1 MLKRIRDIHPLF
13 YMPLAFLAFPIL
25 GVFFFG
31 YPAWTLG
38 LTFLFFLSYLFL
50 THFEENSLTNL
61 CWLFM
66 LLYVV
71 YMTIYVDGGM
81 VWFSFYF
88 NGLLVFRFQDHYTSF
103 RFLAYDLAMLLMVIA
118 GISLADDLASQVMI
132 VLAPAVNYVVLVY
145 WMDNQKNERQHK
157 AIMEKN
163 RTINLLLAENE
174 RNRIGRDLH
183 DTLGHVFAA
192 MTLKTELALKQLE
205 KEKYDLVKKELEE
218 LHQTS
223 RSSMHD
229 VRNIVN
235 NLKFR
240 TVSEEIEHLNEF
252 FAMTAIDYQL
262 QNDLDVAALSPLLQ
276 SSIGMI
282 LRELSNNVIKHSQAQ
297 TCRIHLFEKQEKIVM
312 TITDDGVGF
321 DDLTGNEL
329 KSIRDRLLLVKG
341 DVAILSPAQPTM
353 IQVSISSKSS
363 GKKSKEI

>member
-1 MLKRIRDIHPLF
+1 
-13 YMPLAFLAFPIL
+13 
-25 GVFFFG
+25 
-31 YPAWTLG
+31 
-38 LTFLFFLSYLFL
+38 
-50 THFEENSLTNL
+50 
-61 CWLFM
+61 M

-81 VWFSFYF
+81 MWFTFYF
-88 NGLLVFRFQDHYTSF
+88 NSLLVFRFQDNYASF
-103 RFLAYDLAMLLMVIA
+103 RFLAYDLAMLFMIIA
-118 GISLADDLASQVMI
+118 GVSLADDLSSQVMI
-132 VLAPAVNYVVLVY
+132 FLVPVVNYGILVY
-145 WMDNQKNERQHK
+145 WMDDRKNEIQRK

-205 KEKYDLVKKELEE
+205 KGKYDLVKKELEE
-218 LHQTS
+218 LNQTS

-252 FAMTAIDYQL
+252 FAMTDIDYQL
-262 QNDLDVAALSPLLQ
+262 QNDLNVEAMAPLMQ

-297 TCRIHLFEKQEKIVM
+297 TCRIHLFEKQEKLVM
-312 TITDDGVGF
+312 IITDDGVGF

-341 DVAILSPAQPTM
+341 EVEILSQAKPTM
-353 IQVSISSKSS
+353 IQVSISSK
-363 GKKSKEI
+363 EN

>member
-1 MLKRIRDIHPLF
+1 MLKRIRNVHSLF
-13 YMPLAFLAFPIL
+13 YLPLAFLAFPVL

-31 YPAWTLG
+31 YPVWTLG
-38 LTFLFFLSYLFL
+38 ITAAFLLGYLFL
-50 THFEENSLTNL
+50 VNFEENPLTNS
-61 CWLFM
+61 CWLLM
-66 LLYVV
+66 LSYII
-71 YMTIYVDGGM
+71 YMTLCVDGGM
-81 VWFSFYF
+81 MWFTFYF
-88 NGLLVFRFQDHYTSF
+88 NSLLVFQFQDDYRSF
-103 RFLAYDLAMLLMVIA
+103 RFISYDLAMLLMMFV
-118 GISLADDLASQVMI
+118 GMTLAEDITTRVMI
-132 VLAPAVNYVVLVY
+132 FLVPVMNYAILFH
-145 WMDNQKNERQHK
+145 WMNARKNEAQEK

-218 LHQTS
+218 LNQTS

-229 VRNIVN
+229 VRNIIN

-252 FAMTAIDYQL
+252 FAMTDIDYQL
-262 QNDLDVAALSPLLQ
+262 QNDLNVEAMAPLMQ

-297 TCRIHLFEKQEKIVM
+297 TCRIHLFENQEKLVM
-312 TITDDGVGF
+312 TITDDGIGF

-329 KSIRDRLLLVKG
+329 KSIRDRLLFVKG
-341 DVAILSPAQPTM
+341 DMEILSQAKPTM
-353 IQVSISSKSS
+353 IQVSISSK
-363 GKKSKEI
+363 EN

>member
-1 MLKRIRDIHPLF
+1 MLKRIRGIHPLF
-13 YMPLAFLAFPIL
+13 YMPLAFLAFPVL
-25 GVFFFG
+25 GAFFFD
-31 YPAWTLG
+31 YPTWTLG
-38 LTFLFFLSYLFL
+38 ITFLFLLSYLFL
-50 THFEENSLTNL
+50 THFEENILTNL
-61 CWLFM
+61 CWIFM

-81 VWFSFYF
+81 MWFTFYF
-88 NGLLVFRFQDHYTSF
+88 NSLLVFRFQDNYTSF
-103 RFLAYDLAMLLMVIA
+103 RFLVYDLAMLFMIISGV
-118 GISLADDLASQVMI
+118 SLADDLSSQVMI
-132 VLAPAVNYVVLVY
+132 FLVPVVNYGILVY
-145 WMDNQKNERQHK
+145 WMDDRKNEIQRK

-218 LHQTS
+218 LNQTS

-229 VRNIVN
+229 VRNIIN

-252 FAMTAIDYQL
+252 FAMTDIDYQL
-262 QNDLDVAALSPLLQ
+262 QNDLNVEAMAPLMQ

-297 TCRIHLFEKQEKIVM
+297 TCRIHLFENQEKLVM

-341 DVAILSPAQPTM
+341 DVEILSQAKPTM
-353 IQVSISSKSS
+353 IQVSISSK
-363 GKKSKEI
+363 EN